1 MNTLA
6 LSVQER
12 VRELGLVRAIGMSRS
27 QVRRTIRYEAILIAL
42 IGAVLGVAVGL
53 SAGSAFVHV
62 LDDKGLTDLAIPT
75 GQIAIYV
82 VAAALAGVLA
92 AAWPARRAAKL
103 DILEAI
109 AHD

>member
-1 MNTLA
+1 
-6 LSVQER
+6 
-12 VRELGLVRAIGMSRS
+12 
-27 QVRRTIRYEAILIAL
+27 
-42 IGAVLGVAVGL
+42 VLGVGVGL

-62 LDDKGLTDLAIPT
+62 LRDKGLTDLAVPG

-82 VAAALAGVLA
+82 VAAAFAGVLA

-109 AHD
+109 AQE